1 MKIVFAICARNDN
14 YQENFL
20 KRFQFCVNYNLYN
33 LERSNLLNNFEY
45 SIVDW
50 NSDKEKPLNKTFK
63 LINKK
68 FENKVKFICVDP
80 DLAKKITPNYYF
92 NQLYIEKAHNLNLV
106 NIDGDFIILLNSDC
120 FFSKTSLINIFNFLN
135 GNLSNQIKLNNSY
148 FLIPRIII
156 EHDFLNRN
164 PNYQMI
170 DRYIERLNFSSN
182 QIFHPTFSYIGGGFG
197 ALLASRDVWIKSN
210 GFDESIMPNTSND
223 EEIFYRMSENNI
235 TYNLGTF
242 GIISFKL
249 QNTTKG
255 ERFSKISKFSRN
267 VIKNINPIED
277 NYNWKN
283 ASKVKVK
290 KYKANIINYVDNFS
304 RLRYF
309 LNHEDQINANTTK
322 IFNIKDIIKFSKITL
337 DDDENFNNF
346 YLTLIIIKLLNQYR
360 IFNYI
365 SIGYSSKC
373 RISLLAKIFSGVELC
388 SVDLINKDTDISNR
402 HGILGR
408 FLNNNKNLLRLINT
422 YEINNMQL
430 ILDDILNEKNIAI
443 MHLCSSKIK
452 KDFLSNIN
460 LNEKIAFII
469 EDKKKKQLV
478 NNPKFIKI
486 FENNKFILHINKS
499 LYLAKSQ
506 KFLLKTIVINVF
518 YAKYLFFI
526 FKTTFK
532 ILKIYRL
539 IKSFNK

>member
-1 MKIVFAICARNDN
+1 MPASQK
-14 YQENFL
+14 L
-20 KRFQFCVNYNLYN
+20 KL
-33 LERSNLLNNFEY
+33 
-45 SIVDW
+45 
-50 NSDKEKPLNKTFK
+50 KK
-63 LINKK
+63 NKK

-92 NQLYIEKAHNLNLV
+92 NKLFIEKAHNLNLV
-106 NIDGDFIILLNSDC
+106 NIDGDFIIYLNSDC
-120 FFSKTSLINIFNFLN
+120 FFSKTSLINIYNFLN

-148 FLIPRIII
+148 FLIPRVVIGN
-156 EHDFLNRN
+156 DFLNRN

-210 GFDESIMPNTSND
+210 GFDESIMPNLSND
-223 EEIFYRMSENNI
+223 EDIFYRMSENNI
-235 TYNLGTF
+235 TYNLGSF

-255 ERFSKISKFSRN
+255 ERFSKISKFGRHA
-267 VIKNINPIED
+267 IKNINPIED

-283 ASKVKVK
+283 ASKIKVK

-304 RLRYF
+304 KLRYF
-309 LNHEDQINANTTK
+309 LNHEDQINVITTK
-322 IFNIKDIIKFSKITL
+322 IFNIKDIIKFSKIAL

-443 MHLCSSKIK
+443 MHLCSSEIK
-452 KDFLSNIN
+452 RDFLSNIN
-460 LNEKIAFII
+460 INKKVAFII
-469 EDKKKKQLV
+469 EDKQKKQLV
-478 NNPKFIKI
+478 NNSKFIKI
-486 FENNKFILHINKS
+486 FENNKFILHISKS
-499 LYLAKSQ
+499 LYLGKSQ
-506 KFLLKTIVINVF
+506 KFLLKTIGINVF

-526 FKTTFK
+526 FKTIFK
-532 ILKIYRL
+532 IKKIYL
-539 IKSFNK
+539 LTKSFNK

>member
-1 MKIVFAICARNDN
+1 LKIVFAICARNDN

-20 KRFQFCVNYNLYN
+20 KRFEFCVNYNLHN

-50 NSDKEKPLNKTFK
+50 NSDKEKPLNKNFK
-63 LINKK
+63 LIKKK

-92 NQLYIEKAHNLNLV
+92 NKLFIEKAHNLNLV
-106 NIDGDFIILLNSDC
+106 NIDGDFIIYLNSDC
-120 FFSKTSLINIFNFLN
+120 FFSKTSLINIYNFLN

-148 FLIPRIII
+148 FLIPRVVIGN
-156 EHDFLNRN
+156 DFLNRN

-210 GFDESIMPNTSND
+210 GFDESIMPNLSND
-223 EEIFYRMSENNI
+223 EDIFYRMSENNI
-235 TYNLGTF
+235 TYNLGSF

-255 ERFSKISKFSRN
+255 ERFSKISKFGRHA
-267 VIKNINPIED
+267 IKNINPIED

-283 ASKVKVK
+283 ASKIKVK

-304 RLRYF
+304 KLRYF
-309 LNHEDQINANTTK
+309 LNHEDQINVITTK
-322 IFNIKDIIKFSKITL
+322 IFNIKDIIKFSKIAL

-443 MHLCSSKIK
+443 MHLCSSEIK
-452 KDFLSNIN
+452 RDFLSNIN
-460 LNEKIAFII
+460 INKKVAFII
-469 EDKKKKQLV
+469 EDKQKKQLV
-478 NNPKFIKI
+478 NNSKFIKI
-486 FENNKFILHINKS
+486 FENNKFILHISKS
-499 LYLAKSQ
+499 LYLGKSQ
-506 KFLLKTIVINVF
+506 KFLLKTIGINVF

-526 FKTTFK
+526 FKTIFK
-532 ILKIYRL
+532 IKKIYL
-539 IKSFNK
+539 LTKSFNK

>member
-1 MKIVFAICARNDN
+1 LKIVFAICARNDN

>member
-1 MKIVFAICARNDN
+1 MKIIFAICARNDN

-20 KRFQFCVNYNLYN
+20 ERFQFCVNYNLYN

-135 GNLSNQIKLNNSY
+135 SNLSNQIKLNNSY

-210 GFDESIMPNTSND
+210 GFDESILPNTSND

-290 KYKANIINYVDNFS
+290 KYKANIINYVNNFS

-309 LNHEDQINANTTK
+309 LNYEDQINANTTK
-322 IFNIKDIIKFSKITL
+322 IFNIKDIIKFSKIAL

-460 LNEKIAFII
+460 FNEKIAFII

-526 FKTTFK
+526 FKTIFK